1 MVGWADDAEA
11 GPHDAGC
18 GCCARPLS
26 HDSMMRRILT
36 GLPLALVV
44 VCLIVQ
50 GREWLFTLAVLATVM
65 ISLQEYFHISREA
78 GLSGWPRMGYVG
90 AGLLC
95 LGQVAALHSQAF
107 SESALLLLLVLAIPV
122 AGLARVS
129 DMKKYSSGLASTLLG
144 VLYVGFAFSWIIP
157 LRFTDPATG
166 KRLTILLFLVV
177 WAGDIFAYAVG
188 RMIGR
193 TPLAKTISPKKTVE
207 GAIAGLAGG
216 VLVAWCFSH
225 WFWQTGDQK
234 TVMLI
239 GGVVALAGQA
249 GDLVE
254 SALKRAANL
263 KDSGTVLPGH
273 GGLLDRIDSLLFA
286 APALWLVWHLKDF
299 WH

>member
-1 MVGWADDAEA
+1 
-11 GPHDAGC
+11 
-18 GCCARPLS
+18 
-26 HDSMMRRILT
+26 MMRRILT

-44 VCLIVQ
+44 VYLIVQ

-65 ISLQEYFHISREA
+65 ISLQEYFYISREA
-78 GLSGWPRMGYVG
+78 GLGGWPWMGYAG

-95 LGQVAALHSQAF
+95 LGQLVALHRPAF
-107 SESALLLLLVLAIPV
+107 SVSALMLLLVLSIPV
-122 AGLARVS
+122 AGLVTVS
-129 DMKKYSSGLASTLLG
+129 DLKKYSGGVASTLLG

-157 LRFTDPATG
+157 LRFRDPAIG

-188 RMIGR
+188 RMMGR
-193 TPLAKTISPKKTVE
+193 TPLARTISPKKTVE

-216 VLVAWCFSH
+216 ILVAWGFSH

-234 TVMLI
+234 TVILI
-239 GGVVALAGQA
+239 GGLVALAGQA

-263 KDSGTVLPGH
+263 KDSGTILPGH

-286 APALWLVWHLKDF
+286 APILWLVWHLKDF

>member
-1 MVGWADDAEA
+1 
-11 GPHDAGC
+11 
-18 GCCARPLS
+18 
-26 HDSMMRRILT
+26 MMRRILT

-44 VCLIVQ
+44 VYLIVQ

-78 GLSGWPRMGYVG
+78 GLSGWPWMGYVS

-95 LGQVAALHSQAF
+95 LGQFAALHRRAF
-107 SESALLLLLVLAIPV
+107 SEPALLLLLVLAIPV
-122 AGLARVS
+122 AGLATVS
-129 DMKKYSSGLASTLLG
+129 DLKKYSIGLSSSLLG

-157 LRFTDPATG
+157 LRFADPPTG
-166 KRLTILLFLVV
+166 QRLTILLFLVV

-188 RMIGR
+188 RMLGR
-193 TPLAKTISPKKTVE
+193 TPLAKAISPKKTVE
-207 GAIAGLAGG
+207 GAIAGVAGS
-216 VLVAWCFSH
+216 VLVAWGYSH

-234 TVMLI
+234 TVILV

-263 KDSGTVLPGH
+263 KDSGTILPGH

-286 APALWLVWHLKDF
+286 APTLWLVWHLKDF

>member
-1 MVGWADDAEA
+1 M
-11 GPHDAGC
+11 
-18 GCCARPLS
+18 
-26 HDSMMRRILT
+26 
-36 GLPLALVV
+36 PLALVV
-44 VCLIVQ
+44 VYLIVQ

-78 GLSGWPRMGYVG
+78 GLNGWPWIGYLG

-95 LGQVAALHSQAF
+95 LGQLASLHNQAF

-122 AGLARVS
+122 VGLVTS
-129 DMKKYSSGLASTLLG
+129 PDLKTYSGGLASTLLG
-144 VLYVGFAFSWIIP
+144 TLYVGFAFSWIIP
-157 LRFTDPATG
+157 LRFTDSTTG
-166 KRLTILLFLVV
+166 RRLTIMLFLVV

-188 RMIGR
+188 RLVGR
-193 TPLAKTISPKKTVE
+193 IPLAKAISPKKTVE
-207 GAIAGLAGG
+207 GAIAGLAGSM
-216 VLVAWCFSH
+216 LVAWCFSY

-234 TVMLI
+234 TVILL

-263 KDSGTVLPGH
+263 KDSGTILPGH

-299 WH
+299 WHR

>member
-1 MVGWADDAEA
+1 
-11 GPHDAGC
+11 
-18 GCCARPLS
+18 
-26 HDSMMRRILT
+26 MMRRILT

-44 VCLIVQ
+44 VYLIAQ

-65 ISLQEYFHISREA
+65 ISLQEYFHISRKA
-78 GLSGWPRMGYVG
+78 GLNGWPWMGYVG

-95 LGQVAALHSQAF
+95 VGQLADLKGIALN
-107 SESALLLLLVLAIPV
+107 ESTLLLLVVLAIPL
-122 AGLARVS
+122 AGLVTLS
-129 DMKKYSSGLASTLLG
+129 DLKNYPDGLASTLLG

-157 LRFTDPATG
+157 LRFADPPTG
-166 KRLTILLFLVV
+166 RRLTILLFLVV

-188 RMIGR
+188 RMMGR
-193 TPLAKTISPKKTVE
+193 IPLAKTISPKKTVE

-216 VLVAWCFSH
+216 VLVAWGFSYC
-225 WFWQTGDQK
+225 FWQTGDQK
-234 TVMLI
+234 TVILI

-263 KDSGTVLPGH
+263 KDSGTILPGH

-286 APALWLVWHLKDF
+286 APTLWLVWYLKDF
-299 WH
+299 WN